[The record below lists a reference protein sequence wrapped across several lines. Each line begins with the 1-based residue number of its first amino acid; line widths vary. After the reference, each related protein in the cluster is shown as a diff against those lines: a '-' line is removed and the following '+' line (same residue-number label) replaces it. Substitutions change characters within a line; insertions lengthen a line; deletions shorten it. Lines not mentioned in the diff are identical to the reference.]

1 MHYEVD
7 TLFDAGFL
15 EYYLNGVVTDLT
27 LLFYGREYRV
37 HRLIIAHASRHFYR
51 LLKEHS
57 GDSLDVTLPEIEYD
71 SLQELF
77 QQIIEYMYTGR
88 IEFSPESSL
97 PLLVV
102 ADKFELEHLHK
113 LAVTYISQNIE
124 RENALQMLQQA
135 LRFQIKEI
143 QDEATE
149 VVSRNFSYIYDADYT
164 DFPPEVMK
172 KILSNSCLNVRAEY
186 ALYKQ
191 VLRYVKRRRP
201 ALTAAEVEDMMGCI
215 RFRWFSLKEL
225 HQANKNAVVP
235 RNLLIEALLIKLE
248 DTQVGKA
255 VPAPEHALHL
265 QPRKNLGLSFEY
277 KSKYKREDLKNC
289 KGILHWLATD
299 HGRQE
304 RRNPHTTGDV
314 KVTASS
320 VEKGNPEE
328 LVGAQPCE
336 LWTKDV
342 PSSWFSLDFGARRVR
357 VNCYSLRHGGNYRA
371 DSLRTWDFQGSN
383 DGSNWVLLRRHTNDD
398 SLDGAFCV
406 GSWEVPHCDE
416 AYRYFRILQTGHNSS
431 INNYLVASG
440 VELYGTLYESSSD
453 IPQ

>member
-1 MHYEVD
+1 M
-7 TLFDAGFL
+7 
-15 EYYLNGVVTDLT
+15 LT
-27 LLFYGREYRV
+27 
-37 HRLIIAHASRHFYR
+37 
-51 LLKEHS
+51 
-57 GDSLDVTLPEIEYD
+57 
-71 SLQELF
+71 
-77 QQIIEYMYTGR
+77 
-88 IEFSPESSL
+88 SP
-97 PLLVV
+97 
-102 ADKFELEHLHK
+102 
-113 LAVTYISQNIE
+113 T
-124 RENALQMLQQA
+124 
-135 LRFQIKEI
+135 
-143 QDEATE
+143 
-149 VVSRNFSYIYDADYT
+149 ADYT

-191 VLRYVKRRRP
+191 VLRYVKKRRP
-201 ALTAAEVEDMMGCI
+201 ALAAAEVEDMMGCI

-225 HQANKNAVVP
+225 HQANKNAAVP

-248 DTQVGKA
+248 DSQAGRPVAAADG
-255 VPAPEHALHL
+255 ALHL
-265 QPRKNLGLSFEY
+265 QPRKNLGLSFKY
-277 KSKYKREDLKNC
+277 KSQYRREDLKNC

-304 RRNPHTTGDV
+304 RRNPHGTGDV

-342 PSSWFSLDFGARRVR
+342 PSSWFSLDFGTRRVK
-357 VNCYSLRHGGNYRA
+357 VTSYSLRHGGNYRA

-383 DGSNWVLLRRHTNDD
+383 DGSNWVLLRRCGSRPSPLASPLLAGADDPSHRHANDD

-406 GSWEVPHCDE
+406 GSWEVTACDE

-440 VELYGTLYESSSD
+440 GCPPSCAPARRSLTSCRCGTVWHALRDFTRYTTVIRSSQCD
-453 IPQ
+453 KLFAK